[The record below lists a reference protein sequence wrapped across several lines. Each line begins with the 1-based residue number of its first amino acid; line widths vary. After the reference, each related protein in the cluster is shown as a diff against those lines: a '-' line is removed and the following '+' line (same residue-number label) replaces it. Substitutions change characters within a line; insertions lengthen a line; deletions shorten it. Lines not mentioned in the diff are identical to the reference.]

1 MDNRATSQLALK
13 PHTHGGSHTSAGF
26 LRRTAK
32 VVGDVLWW
40 SFLTVIF
47 ASITIGVATE
57 VFL

>member
-1 MDNRATSQLALK
+1 LDDHATRHLALE
-13 PHTHGGSHTSAGF
+13 PGTRGGPEVSSGV

-32 VVGDVLWW
+32 FVGDVLWW

-47 ASITIGVATE
+47 ASITIGIATE